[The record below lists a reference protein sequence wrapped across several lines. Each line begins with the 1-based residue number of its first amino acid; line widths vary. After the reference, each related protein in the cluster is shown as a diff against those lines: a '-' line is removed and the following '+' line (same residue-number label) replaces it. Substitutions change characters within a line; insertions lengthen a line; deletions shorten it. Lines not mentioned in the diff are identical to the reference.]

1 MSEENRKG
9 GCLCG
14 AVRFEIKG
22 PMRDVLICHCR
33 QCRRQHGH
41 SAAFTNA
48 PAERFDFLEQRGL
61 SWYRSSEKAERGFCR
76 ECGSA
81 LFYRR
86 TGNPTLSVTAGSL
99 SAPGR
104 SITAARSL
112 AISRTSAVSTPG
124 SDRRSPQATRIG
136 RPSSRRAR

>member
-41 SAAFTNA
+41 PAAFTNA
-48 PAERFDFLEQRGL
+48 PAERFEFLEQRGL

-86 TGNPTLSVTAGSL
+86 IGNPTLSVTAGSL
-99 SAPGR
+99 EDPTGLRCNAHLFIASKADYYELPEDGIQR
-104 SITAARSL
+104 YGTW
-112 AISRTSAVSTPG
+112 P
-124 SDRRSPQATRIG
+124 
-136 RPSSRRAR
+136 RPSAS